1 MNNYIFIRRLRGPAV
16 LLLIGVLELLH
27 TTGIIGSFWHLFWP
41 LLLIMLGILLL
52 AERAAASAED
62 DYPVP
67 PYPGCMNPDPVPPGT
82 GVPPAPAQQS
92 TSIVAVSNHDFG
104 NGHEGGQ
111 S

>member
-1 MNNYIFIRRLRGPAV
+1 MNNYIFIRRLRGPAI

-52 AERAAASAED
+52 AERAAMSADEG
-62 DYPVP
+62 YPP
-67 PYPGCMNPDPVPPGT
+67 PPFAGPYDPSSVPPGS
-82 GVPPAPAQQS
+82 GVPPTPAQPS
-92 TSIVAVSNHDFG
+92 TSIVPAPNHDFG

-111 S
+111 L